1 LPAHTL
7 KPGGVYT
14 WQVEAI
20 VGEEKVVSL
29 PARFWVLDKQSTFV
43 VRRMER
49 RFSHS
54 ALTLATL
61 YATYGLWDKAI
72 AQVHRLQ
79 KQNPDHPAIKLLRE
93 SISKQLQK

>member
-1 LPAHTL
+1 M
-7 KPGGVYT
+7 
-14 WQVEAI
+14 
-20 VGEEKVVSL
+20 
-29 PARFWVLDKQSTFV
+29 
-43 VRRMER
+43 MER